1 MIRIGGRVSGVQ
13 ETVSAIGQ
21 IPSLLKQAGE
31 GAMREVLELV
41 SETLRKQY
49 LEGPYPEE
57 IQSRSGGFRST
68 FRREHAENI
77 FEVRSQGT
85 RITGTFGSK
94 DKRGRILNDGG
105 VVRSSR
111 AGGLLA
117 VRTEFTKTAGGVV
130 RPKYRGPLR
139 GLPNT
144 FVRPIRAPRAKAAVF
159 ERIGKRII
167 PIAWLVA
174 SVFIKGRHF
183 MEKAVAAV
191 SPRVEEPFR
200 RRFGEVINRFQQT
213 LNRLGRGR

>member
-1 MIRIGGRVSGVQ
+1 MIRIGGRVTGVQ
-13 ETVSAIGQ
+13 ETVSAISQ

-68 FRREHAENI
+68 FRRGHPDNI
-77 FEVRSQGT
+77 FRVESQGT
-85 RITGTFGSK
+85 KIVGTFGSQ
-94 DKRGRILNDGG
+94 DKRARILNDGG
-105 VVRSSR
+105 TIRPKHSQF
-111 AGGLLA
+111 LA

-144 FVRPIRAPRAKAAVF
+144 FVRPIRAPKAKAAVF
-159 ERIGKRII
+159 ERIGKRIF
-167 PIAWLVA
+167 PIAWLLKE
-174 SVFIKGRHF
+174 VFIRGRHF
-183 MEKAVAAV
+183 MEKTVAAV
-191 SPRVEEPFR
+191 TPRVEEPFR

-213 LNRLGRGR
+213 LNRLGRR